1 MYSCEVEGLATPPTE
16 IDKQALVISCIFQR
30 LGHKCRLCGARQMTV
45 YETVVYCL
53 FELNDERRRDETEAD
68 NIIESKGKKAEESNG
83 GRESKRGKVKTG
95 SERVYFF

>member
-1 MYSCEVEGLATPPTE
+1 MYSCEVEGLTTPPTE
-16 IDKQALVISCIFQR
+16 IDKQALVISCIFNDWDTNVDCVGQ
-30 LGHKCRLCGARQMTV
+30 RQMTV

-53 FELNDERRRDETEAD
+53 SELNDERRRDETEAD